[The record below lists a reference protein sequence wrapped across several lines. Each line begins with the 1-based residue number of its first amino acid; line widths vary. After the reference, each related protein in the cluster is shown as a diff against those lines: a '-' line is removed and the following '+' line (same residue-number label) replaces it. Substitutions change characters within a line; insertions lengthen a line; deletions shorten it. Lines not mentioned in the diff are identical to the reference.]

1 MNTLF
6 QQRSQREK
14 IMLLLTLLV
23 AVLWIGG
30 QYLKKSKAVESE
42 WIQLRGDYE
51 EQSHWIGMEESI
63 RSDISDLFARMD
75 TTRMMDA
82 DDLAQWVD
90 SAARE
95 TNAQFNVTPGE
106 SSVQRGLNRHNV
118 RLSLERIPI
127 DRLINFVLEV
137 DRNSPYVLLDEIIID
152 PISRTPD
159 MLNVRLRITS
169 QETTQTR

>member
-6 QQRSQREK
+6 QQRSRREK

-30 QYLKKSKAVESE
+30 QYLDKSRDVESR
-42 WIQLRGDYE
+42 WLQLNGDYE

-63 RSDISDLFARMD
+63 RTDIGDLFARMD
-75 TTRMMDA
+75 TTRMMDEEE
-82 DDLAQWVD
+82 LAQWVD
-90 SAARE
+90 TAARE
-95 TNAQFNVTPGE
+95 ARVQFNVTPGE
-106 SSVQRGLNRHNV
+106 SSVQRGLNRHSV
-118 RLSLERIPI
+118 RLSLERITI

-152 PISRTPD
+152 PVQRTPD
-159 MLNVRLRITS
+159 ILNVRLRITS